1 MAEDP
6 ISGGPG
12 APMDQDDPHTQA
24 GEGPGPDA
32 PTNPDRRKGR
42 AIPIDEDRITAA
54 EPGRQR
60 ATPLPPPRSS
70 AESPPAPLIEKGQKL
85 GRYLML
91 DKLGEGGMGVV
102 HAAYDPEL
110 DRKVALKILSAR
122 FNTSAAGPAKQRLV
136 REAQAMARVSHPNVI
151 AVHDVGE
158 VNDQV
163 FVAMELVDGG
173 TLNRW
178 FKDTQRTWKEILKV
192 FVDAGRGLG
201 AAHSAGLVHRD
212 FKPDNVLI
220 GLDGRVR
227 VTDFGLAR
235 LVNGPRQEETP
246 LTPSGEPQPALH
258 RSAED
263 SSRMLEAQLTQ
274 VGAVMGTPAYMSPE
288 QHLGEVPDAR
298 SDQFSFC
305 AALFWA
311 LFRKRP
317 FDPQVLAAVAGRHLG
332 AGNSEAG
339 TKVERP
345 NLVKERQ
352 SIPGKGIILD
362 PPREPKVPKYVRRAL
377 MRGLAIHPDDR
388 FPTMEALLKTLSR
401 DPRKT
406 QQRYLLGAGA
416 ALLTGVVV
424 LASQQVASRQQLCSG
439 AERKVATVWSPEVQG
454 GLQKVFASV
463 GQSWATDAA
472 SRIGKEFEGHTGK
485 WARMHKDACEATR
498 IRGEQAEQVMS
509 LRMICLDRR
518 LGEVKALSELIQKGD
533 PKVLERALE
542 AAYSLTPVE
551 RCADIA
557 SLTAAV
563 ARPENKHTLTQVE
576 LVERQLAEVKALF
589 DAGRYKSALE
599 LAQSAVERAKPL
611 EYAPVEAEALNW
623 LGWSQ
628 VYSGDLKAAERSL
641 DQAILA
647 AEAGHHDLER
657 LQATS
662 RQIYNVGYKQT
673 RFEDGARWYA
683 RAQALLRRLGGNQ
696 ELEAEVLSYEG
707 ARLTAN
713 GRFAEAAERYEKAI
727 NLGNTVFSPAHPRR
741 GSFRSNLAAVYGRM
755 GEAKRAAKLSE
766 EALGFLAQTLGP
778 QHPKTGYA
786 HYIVAMQYLELE
798 DWPKAH
804 QHIARALEIRERTLG
819 PTDLLVGETHDIV
832 STLYKEEGRYE
843 EALRHG
849 RLSLEIK
856 LKSLGPDHVDLA
868 YAYENIGQALIGLQQ
883 SREAI
888 TLLEKAIRLR
898 ERSKLEDS
906 EIAEPRFALAKAVWQ
921 DRRDRKKAES
931 LAKLAKDAYVQ
942 TGDEKRA
949 ARVAGWLRQLR

>member
-12 APMDQDDPHTQA
+12 ATQA
-24 GEGPGPDA
+24 GEGPGPEA
-32 PTNPDRRKGR
+32 PTNPDRRRGR
-42 AIPIDEDRITAA
+42 ALPIDEDQATAA

-60 ATPLPPPRSS
+60 PAPPR
-70 AESPPAPLIEKGQKL
+70 AAAPIPDAPVIEKGQKL

-122 FNTSAAGPAKQRLV
+122 FNASAAGPAQQRLM

-151 AVHDVGE
+151 AVHDVGT
-158 VNDQV
+158 VGDQV

-192 FVDAGRGLG
+192 FVDAGKGLA

-235 LVNGPRQEETP
+235 LVSGPRQEETP
-246 LTPSGEPQPALH
+246 LTPSGDPEAVVSRGL
-258 RSAED
+258 ED

-317 FDPQVLAAVAGRHLG
+317 FDPQVLAAVAGRTLG
-332 AGNSEAG
+332 GGNTDAG

-345 NLVKERQ
+345 NLVKDRQ
-352 SIPGKGIILD
+352 TIPGRGIILD

-388 FPTMEALLKTLSR
+388 FPSMEALLKTLSR
-401 DPRKT
+401 DPRRA
-406 QQRYLLGAGA
+406 QQRYLLAGGA
-416 ALLTGVVV
+416 ALITTAVVF
-424 LASQQVASRQQLCSG
+424 ASQQVASRQQLCSG
-439 AERKVATVWSPEVQG
+439 AERKVAAVWNPQVQQAIG
-454 GLQKVFASV
+454 KTFEAV
-463 GQSWATDAA
+463 GQSWATDAV
-472 SRIGKEFEGHTGK
+472 SRIVKEFDGHTLK
-485 WARMHKDACEATR
+485 WTRMHTEACEATR
-498 IRGEQAEQVMS
+498 IRGEQSDQVMS
-509 LRMICLDRR
+509 LRMICLDRK

-542 AAYSLTPVE
+542 ATYSLTPIE

-563 ARPENKHTLTQVE
+563 PRPENPQTLAQVE
-576 LVERQLAEVKALF
+576 RVEKLLAEVKALF

-599 LAQSAVERAKPL
+599 VAQTAVESARPL
-611 EYAPVEAEALNW
+611 AYPPVEAEALNW

-628 VYSGDLKAAERSL
+628 VYSGDLKSAEQSL
-641 DQAILA
+641 DRAILA

-673 RFEDGARWYA
+673 RFEDGARWFE
-683 RAQALLRRLGGNQ
+683 RAQALLQRLGGNQ

-707 ARLTAN
+707 GRLTAN
-713 GRFAEAAERYEKAI
+713 GRFAEAAEKYERAI
-727 NLGNTVFSPAHPRR
+727 SVGNAVFSPSHPRR

-755 GEAKRAAKLSE
+755 GEAKRAVKLSE
-766 EALGFLAQTLGP
+766 EALEFLGQTLGP

-798 DWPKAH
+798 DWAQAH

-843 EALRHG
+843 DALKHG

-856 LKSLGPDHVDLA
+856 LRSLGPDHVDLA
-868 YAYENIGQALIGLQQ
+868 YAYENIGQALIGLHQP
-883 SREAI
+883 REAI

-906 EIAEPRFALAKAVWQ
+906 EIAEPRFALAQAVWE
-921 DRRDRKKAES
+921 DRKDRKKAES
-931 LAKLAKDAYVQ
+931 LARLAKDSYLQ
-942 TGDEKRA
+942 SGDEKRA
-949 ARVAGWLRQLR
+949 ARVSGWLRQLR

>member
-6 ISGGPG
+6 IIGGPG
-12 APMDQDDPHTQA
+12 ATQA
-24 GEGPGPDA
+24 GEGPGPEA
-32 PTNPDRRKGR
+32 PTNPDRRRGR
-42 AIPIDEDRITAA
+42 ALPIGEDQATAA

-60 ATPLPPPRSS
+60 PAPPR
-70 AESPPAPLIEKGQKL
+70 AAAPIPDAPVIEKGQKL

-122 FNTSAAGPAKQRLV
+122 FNASAAGPAQQRLM

-151 AVHDVGE
+151 AVHDVGT
-158 VNDQV
+158 VGDQV

-192 FVDAGRGLG
+192 FVDAGKGLA
-201 AAHSAGLVHRD
+201 AAHTAGLVHRD

-235 LVNGPRQEETP
+235 LLNGPRQEETP
-246 LTPSGEPQPALH
+246 LTPSGDPEAVVSRGL
-258 RSAED
+258 ED

-317 FDPQVLAAVAGRHLG
+317 FDPQVLAAVAGRTLG
-332 AGNSEAG
+332 GGNTDAG

-345 NLVKERQ
+345 NLVRDRQ
-352 SIPGKGIILD
+352 TIPGRGIILD

-388 FPTMEALLKTLSR
+388 FPSMEALLKTLSYN
-401 DPRKT
+401 PRRA
-406 QQRYLLGAGA
+406 QQRYLLAGGA
-416 ALLTGVVV
+416 ALIATAVVV
-424 LASQQVASRQQLCSG
+424 ASQQVASRQQLCSG
-439 AERKVATVWSPEVQG
+439 AERKVAAVWNPQVQQVIG
-454 GLQKVFASV
+454 KTFEAV
-463 GQSWATDAA
+463 GQGWSTDAVT
-472 SRIGKEFEGHTGK
+472 RIVKEFDGHALK
-485 WARMHKDACEATR
+485 WTRMHTEACEATR
-498 IRGEQAEQVMS
+498 IRGEQTDQVMS
-509 LRMICLDRR
+509 LRMICLDRK

-542 AAYSLTPVE
+542 ATYSLTPVE

-563 ARPENKHTLTQVE
+563 PRPENPQTLAQVE
-576 LVERQLAEVKALF
+576 RVEKLLAEVKALF

-599 LAQSAVERAKPL
+599 VAQTAVESARPL
-611 EYAPVEAEALNW
+611 AYPPVEAEALNW

-628 VYSGDLKAAERSL
+628 VYSGDLKSAEQSL

-673 RFEDGARWYA
+673 RFEDGARWFA
-683 RAQALLRRLGGNQ
+683 RAQALLQRLGGNQ

-707 ARLTAN
+707 GRLTAN

-727 NLGNTVFSPAHPRR
+727 TVGNEVFSPSHPRR

-755 GEAKRAAKLSE
+755 GEAKRAVKLSE
-766 EALGFLAQTLGP
+766 EALEFLQQTLGP

-798 DWPKAH
+798 DWAQAH

-819 PTDLLVGETHDIV
+819 PTDLLVGETHDII
-832 STLYKEEGRYE
+832 STLYKEEGRFD
-843 EALRHG
+843 EALKHG

-856 LKSLGPDHVDLA
+856 LRSLGPDHVDLA
-868 YAYENIGQALIGLQQ
+868 YAYENIGQALIGLHQPK
-883 SREAI
+883 EAI

-906 EIAEPRFALAKAVWQ
+906 EIAEPRFALAQAVWE
-921 DRRDRKKAES
+921 DRKDRKKAES
-931 LAKLAKDAYVQ
+931 LARLAKDSYLQ
-942 TGDEKRA
+942 SGDEKRA
-949 ARVAGWLRQLR
+949 ARVSGWLRRLR